1 MKKSLIVLGLILL
14 VWYSASSMV
23 QAKVLVNRE
32 KAGKNATWTLTD
44 DGVMTV
50 SGKGTV
56 DITSDLS
63 FEYGTQ
69 VKKIIVEEGI
79 TCIRTL
85 ASYYEAT
92 EVTLPQSLTKVDVYS
107 LSYNKSLTS
116 LVIPD
121 KVKNISER
129 ALFSCKK
136 LKSIHLP
143 KNLKTIGKQAFK
155 KCKSLKSL
163 TIPNGVTSIGQGA
176 FDGCDSLETLVLPKK
191 LQIYKADFS
200 KAKCLRKVVNKSK
213 KWIALDTCDGKR
225 VWKVN
230 GKKVTKLA
238 PGKIATT
245 KGVRYRLTYALSGG
259 KASGKL
265 PKYYYYGKT
274 PKLPKVTKKG
284 KEFLGWYYLQ
294 YGGGYI
300 PEKFPEKIGKNVKLT
315 AMLLH
320 LQVKR
325 ISETEAKFTVKE
337 KIPWG
342 DINLSIDEKIYAP
355 QYCIRVYTERPT
367 KPYRG
372 LSRDY
377 DAASYLEL
385 YRGETGRIGELD
397 PNKKYYYE
405 LSFHWKNREADDFV
419 SDGNLCGWHFGY
431 EVPEYKEG

>member
-213 KWIALDTCDGKR
+213 KWIALD
-225 VWKVN
+225 
-230 GKKVTKLA
+230 
-238 PGKIATT
+238 
-245 KGVRYRLTYALSGG
+245 LS
-259 KASGKL
+259 L
-265 PKYYYYGKT
+265 
-274 PKLPKVTKKG
+274 
-284 KEFLGWYYLQ
+284 
-294 YGGGYI
+294 I
-300 PEKFPEKIGKNVKLT
+300 
-315 AMLLH
+315 H
-320 LQVKR
+320 
-325 ISETEAKFTVKE
+325 ISE
-337 KIPWG
+337 
-342 DINLSIDEKIYAP
+342 
-355 QYCIRVYTERPT
+355 PT
-367 KPYRG
+367 R
-372 LSRDY
+372 
-377 DAASYLEL
+377 
-385 YRGETGRIGELD
+385 
-397 PNKKYYYE
+397 
-405 LSFHWKNREADDFV
+405 H
-419 SDGNLCGWHFGY
+419 
-431 EVPEYKEG
+431 